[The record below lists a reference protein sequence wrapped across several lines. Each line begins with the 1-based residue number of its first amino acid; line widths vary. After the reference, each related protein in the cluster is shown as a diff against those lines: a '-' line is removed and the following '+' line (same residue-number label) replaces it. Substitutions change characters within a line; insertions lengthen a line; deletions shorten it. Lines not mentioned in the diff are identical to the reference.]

1 MQFTSTV
8 RRSSMIQIT
17 FFGSFRGSSA
27 KTANA
32 TGPVALLSIPADK
45 EENGFAFFPAAIL
58 IMIDTKLFI

>member
-1 MQFTSTV
+1 MQFTSPV

-32 TGPVALLSIPADK
+32 TGPVALLFISADK
-45 EENGFAFFPAAIL
+45 EENGFVFFPAVIL
-58 IMIDTKLFI
+58 RRIDTGLFI